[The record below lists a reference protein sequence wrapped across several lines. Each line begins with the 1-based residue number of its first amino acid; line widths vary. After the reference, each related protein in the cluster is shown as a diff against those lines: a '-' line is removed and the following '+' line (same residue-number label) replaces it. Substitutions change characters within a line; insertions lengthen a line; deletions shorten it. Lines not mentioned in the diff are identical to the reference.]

1 VECTTAHCYTMSS
14 VVETTPVDN
23 APENTDAIVVKVQRT
38 IDGLKAKLKKA
49 QLENTKLKETITH
62 IRGVNSRVRRIPKPA
77 KETVAV

>member
-1 VECTTAHCYTMSS
+1 MSS
-14 VVETTPVDN
+14 VEIPVENTTV
-23 APENTDAIVVKVQRT
+23 ENTDAIVVKVQRT

-77 KETVAV
+77 KDVAVQ